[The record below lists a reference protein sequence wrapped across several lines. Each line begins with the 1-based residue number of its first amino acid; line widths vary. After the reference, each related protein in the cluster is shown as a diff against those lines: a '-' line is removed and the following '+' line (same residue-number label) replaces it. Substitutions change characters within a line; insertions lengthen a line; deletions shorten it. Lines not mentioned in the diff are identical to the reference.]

1 MARIRYIKPEFF
13 EDETVGALSVL
24 ARMLYI
30 GLWCHLDRT
39 GVAPL
44 SPKVFKAKIFPFD
57 DDVTAAKVAELVFE
71 LINCGRLSVFEHDGK
86 KFIFC
91 ANFKK
96 HQLFHKNEK
105 AKYSFSEEYIL
116 AQCKHRTETVL
127 VPFEHTKE
135 LVTGNGE
142 RVTGNGQLVTGN
154 GSHGPSKDG
163 AAPKEKPDTR
173 SFIVA
178 YCEAYKTRYK
188 TNPLVPDDQL
198 GIVRSIVK
206 AAGNARAP
214 DYAREYLS
222 MTDGWFLTK
231 RHDLATLKANLNAV
245 KIRLETGQTISR
257 KEASIADSQDF
268 HKNQM
273 RRLTGGGAA

>member
-1 MARIRYIKPEFF
+1 
-13 EDETVGALSVL
+13 
-24 ARMLYI
+24 MLYI

-39 GVAPL
+39 GVAQL

-57 DDVTAAKVAELVFE
+57 DEVTADKVAELVFE
-71 LINCGRLSVFEHDGK
+71 LTQSGRLKAFEHDGK
-86 KFIFC
+86 KFVYC
-91 ANFKK
+91 PNFKK

-105 AKYSFSEEYIL
+105 SKYSFSDEYIQ
-116 AQCKHRTETVL
+116 AQCQHSSSTVL
-127 VPFEHTKE
+127 APVQHPKE
-135 LVTGNGE
+135 LVTGNWQLVIGNGE
-142 RVTGNGQLVTGN
+142 LGTGNGELVTG
-154 GSHGPSKDG
+154 SS
-163 AAPKEKPDTR
+163 APAKAGHAPAEKPNLKT
-173 SFIVA
+173 FIAA

-214 DYAREYLS
+214 DYAREYLA

-257 KEASIADSQDF
+257 KEASLSDAQDF

-273 RRLTGGGAA
+273 ARLVGGGGAA